1 LSNSTNKKVIVY
13 RFDRE
18 PIAGFVS
25 PQAWIAPAGV
35 ELLTPAGS
43 LASIPVAD
51 IKVVCFVKEF
61 DGGSWAGEKR
71 IFANRPKTEGIWVRA
86 VFTDNDHVEGI
97 LPNNLLLLDREGYLL
112 APPDASSN
120 NQRIFLPRTA
130 LRELRIMGV
139 VGPARR
145 AKSRQEPKG
154 QIGLFE

>member
-1 LSNSTNKKVIVY
+1 MSNSTNKKVIVY

-18 PIAGFVS
+18 SIAGFVR
-25 PQAWIAPAGV
+25 PQAWITPVGV
-35 ELLTPAGS
+35 EVLTPTGA
-43 LASIPVAD
+43 LAAIPLAE

-61 DGGSWAGEKR
+61 DGGAWPGEKR

-86 VFTDNDHVEGI
+86 LFTDNDHLEGI
-97 LPNNLLLLDREGYLL
+97 LPNNLLLVDSEGYLL

-120 NQRIFLPRTA
+120 NQRIFLPRSA
-130 LRELRIMGV
+130 LREVRIMGV

-145 AKSRQEPKG
+145 AKSRQETKG